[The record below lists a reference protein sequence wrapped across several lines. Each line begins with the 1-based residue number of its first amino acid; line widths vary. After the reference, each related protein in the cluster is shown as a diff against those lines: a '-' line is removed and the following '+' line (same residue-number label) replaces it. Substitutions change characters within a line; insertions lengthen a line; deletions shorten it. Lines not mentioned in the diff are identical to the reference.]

1 MSHLTDMQFE
11 SIEKEHK
18 GRGKG
23 INNIMM
29 NLTKIWK
36 LFMRSSIPKL
46 LTVVRIR
53 HISWIVIHESRQ
65 TEVSHLKGAGPVCI
79 AIQIASSQPSCLS
92 HNTLACIV
100 TFLSL
105 QLPPVTIHLSVL
117 RYTSPTSKL
126 LYVSIHSMYC
136 NPYP

>member
-36 LFMRSSIPKL
+36 LFMRSSILNL
-46 LTVVRIR
+46 LTVLRIR
-53 HISWIVIHESRQ
+53 HISWIVN
-65 TEVSHLKGAGPVCI
+65 L
-79 AIQIASSQPSCLS
+79 
-92 HNTLACIV
+92 
-100 TFLSL
+100 
-105 QLPPVTIHLSVL
+105 
-117 RYTSPTSKL
+117 
-126 LYVSIHSMYC
+126 
-136 NPYP
+136 